1 MSAMNANDKLGES
14 STTNSVNSSS
24 SLSRCCPVCQQP
36 APTKRCSRCKTTRY
50 CSTACQKLDWQNH
63 KRICKSRP
71 DGHASI
77 SHSRRSGSSSTP
89 KRGSVTAAP
98 AKSFT
103 PSVINLER
111 AKRGFTGA
119 SVCSTFAADNE
130 NGAANFVTDNSV
142 KNFAAV
148 KEFMRFQ
155 NEHDLDG
162 AKNQVTDDCVVTF
175 PGGVEMNWKEYTVEF
190 QKLVLS
196 LPDFKFAYQSIE
208 VMADGR
214 MIVVHS
220 MVPSGTH
227 TGKPYAFGNCPPIE
241 ATGVSVENDPDQLR
255 FFFRDGKICR
265 QEVHNDGK
273 LTGPAGI
280 YAQLGG
286 IPNLQK
292 FGGLGTSTIS

>member
-1 MSAMNANDKLGES
+1 MNANDANDKLGES
-14 STTNSVNSSS
+14 STTNSVNSLS

-50 CSTACQKLDWQNH
+50 CSSACQKLDWQNH
-63 KRICKSRP
+63 KRICKPRAHGPPS
-71 DGHASI
+71 
-77 SHSRRSGSSSTP
+77 SHSRRSSSTSTP

-98 AKSFT
+98 LKSAT
-103 PSVINLER
+103 PRVINLEK

-130 NGAANFVTDNSV
+130 NGASNFVTDNSV

-148 KEFMRFQ
+148 KEYMRSK

-162 AKNQVTDDCVVTF
+162 AKNHVTDDFVIIF
-175 PGGVEMNWKEYTVEF
+175 PGGTEMNWKDYSSEV
-190 QKLVLS
+190 QKIGLS
-196 LPDFKFAYQSIE
+196 FPNFKFPYQSIE

-214 MIVVHS
+214 MIVVHGLI
-220 MVPSGTH
+220 PSGTH

-241 ATGVSVENDPDQLR
+241 ATGISIQNDPEQLR
-255 FFFRDGKICR
+255 FFFRGGKICR

-273 LTGPAGI
+273 LTGLAGI

-286 IPNLQK
+286 IPK
-292 FGGLGTSTIS
+292 M